1 MLQIDEPGAERGG
14 EGDVA
19 GTVAATT
26 TEEEVF
32 LCGALEHGVDVAD
45 LDDGLERLARA
56 AGEGERVAPL
66 LGRRRGLVPLPGQR
80 AAEPLAAVLPPA
92 AAAASHLHL
101 HGVAAK

>member
-1 MLQIDEPGAERGG
+1 MAHPPAGHLEAARVKGLLLLPQPPPLLLRLHPERGG

-66 LGRRRGLVPLPGQR
+66 L
-80 AAEPLAAVLPPA
+80 
-92 AAAASHLHL
+92 
-101 HGVAAK
+101 